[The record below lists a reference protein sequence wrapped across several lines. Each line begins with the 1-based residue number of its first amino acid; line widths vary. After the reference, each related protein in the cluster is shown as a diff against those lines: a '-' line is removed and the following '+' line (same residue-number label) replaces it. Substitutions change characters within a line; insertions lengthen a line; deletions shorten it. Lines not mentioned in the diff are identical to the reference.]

1 DMSPGSQLTRASI
14 LRHALGQ
21 EPYRSSPTN
30 YSPDPTS
37 GAREIVVM
45 QCHHCEQYVTVMDT
59 WSEHQWDEGTE
70 PHLLSR
76 TLVYPLAAARQLP
89 AESPEQMRSLYREAS
104 LCESAGALRAA
115 GVLYRAATE
124 EMVKDQGGTGR
135 DLRAKIDSLAPRVD
149 EEMLRDLH
157 ESRVVGNDS
166 IHVGVQYAAEEIA
179 DVAELLQEAA
189 VVLYKQPA
197 QKVRM
202 RAARR
207 ARHDAARASKAAE

>member
-1 DMSPGSQLTRASI
+1 MILDGYLMLMLVSPLISAS
-14 LRHALGQ
+14 
-21 EPYRSSPTN
+21 
-30 YSPDPTS
+30 
-37 GAREIVVM
+37 
-45 QCHHCEQYVTVMDT
+45 
-59 WSEHQWDEGTE
+59 GT
-70 PHLLSR
+70 
-76 TLVYPLAAARQLP
+76 
-89 AESPEQMRSLYREAS
+89 
-104 LCESAGALRAA
+104 
-115 GVLYRAATE
+115 RAATE

-135 DLRAKIDSLAPRVD
+135 DLHAKIDSLAPRVD